1 MGEARERALY
11 GLREQ
16 WGFRVAFDSSD
27 LYQYRQAHPKGRK
40 FSCYQREFKVNITQI
55 GQLLQRR
62 GEHLLQAAGLMKA
75 AMGAR
80 FLGKKKKPSM
90 ADLTGRQGDR

>member
-16 WGFRVAFDSSD
+16 WGFRVAFDSAD
-27 LYQYRQAHPKGRK
+27 LYQYRQTHQKGRK
-40 FSCYQREFKVNITQI
+40 FSCYQREFKVNIKQI

-62 GEHLLQAAGLMKA
+62 GEHLLEAAGMV
-75 AMGAR
+75 
-80 FLGKKKKPSM
+80 LGKKKQKSM